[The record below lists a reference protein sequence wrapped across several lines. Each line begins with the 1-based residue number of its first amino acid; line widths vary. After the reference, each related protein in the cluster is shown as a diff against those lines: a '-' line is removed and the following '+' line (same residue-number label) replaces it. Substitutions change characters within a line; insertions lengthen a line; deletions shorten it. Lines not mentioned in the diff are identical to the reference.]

1 MNDQKFLWNGKTVA
15 FAYIIAESE
24 PEPFYCFG
32 NVTKDGVFE
41 SETLKM
47 NGIDASSATIKIIS
61 NEIMSKDELCHI
73 CNIKQALDSV
83 NESLCKQSRTK
94 ELLESSLMDWGNWG
108 RKF

>member
-47 NGIDASSATIKIIS
+47 KGIDAASATIKIIS
-61 NEIMSKDELCHI
+61 NEIMSEDELCHI
-73 CNIKQALDSV
+73 GDLKMALDSV
-83 NESLCKQSRTK
+83 NESLCKLSRTK
-94 ELLESSLMDWGNWG
+94 KLLESTLMNWGNWG